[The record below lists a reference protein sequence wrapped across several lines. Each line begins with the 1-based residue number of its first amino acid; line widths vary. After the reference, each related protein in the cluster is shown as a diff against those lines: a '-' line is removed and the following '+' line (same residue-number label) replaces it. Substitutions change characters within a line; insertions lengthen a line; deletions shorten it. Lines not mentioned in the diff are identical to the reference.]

1 VEPTT
6 ILSNEH
12 RVIEIMLS
20 VLEKLADK
28 ALADKMIDRQPA
40 EESIDFIRNFA
51 DRCHHG
57 KEETHLFTAMVKKG
71 IPQEG
76 GPVGQMLY
84 EHEQGRLFV
93 RGMADNIEAGIEG
106 DEKAVK
112 DYVENALG
120 YVELLRAHIH
130 KEDRILFP
138 MASRIL
144 DGADKTQLLEKF
156 ETVESEHMGQGTH
169 DKYIHIAEKLADRF
183 GVNRQEIAGFSCGCG
198 HK

>member
-1 VEPTT
+1 MEPTT

-28 ALADKMIDRQPA
+28 ALADKILDRQSA
-40 EESIDFIRNFA
+40 GEAVDFIRNFA

-57 KEETHLFTAMVKKG
+57 KEETHLFVAMVKKG
-71 IPQEG
+71 IPKEG
-76 GPVGQMLY
+76 GPVGQMLF
-84 EHEQGRLFV
+84 EHEQGRAFV
-93 RGMADNIEAGIEG
+93 RGMADSIETGAQGN
-106 DEKAVK
+106 EKAVK
-112 DYVENALG
+112 EFVENALG

-130 KEDRILFP
+130 KEDHILFP

-144 DGADKTQLLEKF
+144 DSEDKMQLLEKF
-156 ETVESEHMGQGTH
+156 ESVESEHMGQGTH
-169 DKYIHIAEKLADRF
+169 DKYIRIAENLADRF
-183 GVNRQEIAGFSCGCG
+183 GVNRQEIAGYSCGCG